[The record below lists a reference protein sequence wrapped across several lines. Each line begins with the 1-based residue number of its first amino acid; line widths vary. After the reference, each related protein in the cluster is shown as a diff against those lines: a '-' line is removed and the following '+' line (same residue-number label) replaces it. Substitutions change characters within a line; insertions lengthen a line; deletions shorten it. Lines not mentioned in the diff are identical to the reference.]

1 MLLFPT
7 RTLIFFQLSSSLAD
21 ETNTCGLGGI
31 LIATRQQPVLH
42 RCRSITTIV
51 DHVASP
57 SAIGHS
63 DNDTI
68 FCQYRV
74 DWYTAS
80 KLTHSHM
87 PSVGDKG
94 ASDFRSDKL
103 NWTELHFANCSQ
115 STSWRWRAWPMTR
128 RVTGTAGCRSVQFS
142 SVRPLWTRFNC
153 IPPMQV

>member
-103 NWTELHFANCSQ
+103 NWTPFRELQPINFV
-115 STSWRWRAWPMTR
+115 TLT
-128 RVTGTAGCRSVQFS
+128 RVTNDASCNWVSWVQVSSVQFS
-142 SVRPLWTRFNC
+142 SSAVNTF
-153 IPPMQV
+153 